1 MTQPASDSPGVLVFP
16 PALFGGTLLLGLL
29 LHWLVP
35 MQLLPPLP
43 ARLLGAALLLAS
55 IALARSAQGTM
66 KRAGT
71 NVRPDQPSLHLV
83 TDGPFRYRR
92 NPLYLSTLGLYGGVT
107 LLVDALWPVV
117 LLIPLVAVLR
127 WGVIAR
133 EERYLEH
140 KFGDEYRAYKARVR
154 RWL

>member
-35 MQLLPPLP
+35 MQLLPRLP
-43 ARLLGAALLLAS
+43 ARLLGVALLVAS
-55 IALARSAQGTM
+55 IALARRAEGTM

-83 TDGPFRYRR
+83 TDGLFRYSR

>member
-1 MTQPASDSPGVLVFP
+1 M
-16 PALFGGTLLLGLL
+16 
-29 LHWLVP
+29 
-35 MQLLPPLP
+35 LPPLP

-55 IALARSAQGTM
+55 IALARRAEGTM

-71 NVRPDQPSLHLV
+71 NVRPDKPSLHLV
-83 TDGPFRYRR
+83 TDGPFRHSR

-140 KFGDEYRAYKARVR
+140 K
-154 RWL
+154 W

>member
-1 MTQPASDSPGVLVFP
+1 
-16 PALFGGTLLLGLL
+16 
-29 LHWLVP
+29 

>member
-1 MTQPASDSPGVLVFP
+1 MIQVASDSPHVLVFP
-16 PALFGGTLLLGLL
+16 PALFGGTLLVGLV
-29 LHWLVP
+29 LHWLMP
-35 MQLLPPLP
+35 MQLLSPLS

-55 IALARSAQGTM
+55 ILLGRGAEGTM

-83 TDGPFRYRR
+83 TDGPFRYSR
-92 NPLYLSTLGLYGGVT
+92 NPLYLATLGLYGGVT
-107 LLVDALWPVV
+107 LLVDAVWPA
-117 LLIPLVAVLR
+117 LLLVPLLAVLR

-133 EERYLEH
+133 EERYLEA

>member
-1 MTQPASDSPGVLVFP
+1 
-16 PALFGGTLLLGLL
+16 
-29 LHWLVP
+29 

-55 IALARSAQGTM
+55 IALARGAEGTM

-83 TDGPFRYRR
+83 TDGPFRYSR

-107 LLVDALWPVV
+107 LLVDALWPVL
-117 LLIPLVAVLR
+117 LLIPLLAVLR

-133 EERYLEH
+133 EEQYLER
-140 KFGDEYRAYKARVR
+140 KFGDEYRSYKARVR